1 MRFSHTMT
9 LGQPVSAAGTDAM
22 EGGRGPMWRWNRKF
36 AGRTFIWL
44 IPLVMIIWFSYQL
57 ADLYTS
63 KAAHQDASRMLF
75 EASSFQME
83 LMSRYL
89 SEAKGIQLSSQL
101 EKLTSAVYSA
111 SYVHERFAR
120 AFPEGQVDR
129 LESLEKI
136 MQYVLQLQIGGD
148 RPLKEEEL
156 AKLQRLEPIFSE
168 LAAAYAKLMSDN
180 GKLNRYES
188 GLIRELD
195 NRLLEVLKE

>member
-1 MRFSHTMT
+1 
-9 LGQPVSAAGTDAM
+9 
-22 EGGRGPMWRWNRKF
+22 MWRWNRKS
-36 AGRTFIWL
+36 AGRYLIWL
-44 IPLVMIIWFSYQL
+44 IPLIMIIWSMYQL
-57 ADLYTS
+57 ADLYAS

-75 EASSFQME
+75 EASSFQIEM
-83 LMSRYL
+83 MSRFL
-89 SEAKGIQLSSQL
+89 SEAQGVKSSSEL
-101 EKLTSAVYSA
+101 DALTNAVYSA

-120 AFPEGQVDR
+120 AFPDGQVDR

-156 AKLQRLEPIFSE
+156 ATLHKLEPLFAE
-168 LAAAYAKLMSDN
+168 LAAAYAKLMTDS

-195 NRLLEVLKE
+195 NRLLEVLEE